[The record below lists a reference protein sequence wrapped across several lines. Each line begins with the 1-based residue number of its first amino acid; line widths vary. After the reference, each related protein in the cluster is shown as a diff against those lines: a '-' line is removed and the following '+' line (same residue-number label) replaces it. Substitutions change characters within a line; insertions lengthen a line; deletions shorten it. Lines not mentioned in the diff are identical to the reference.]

1 MPSESHYN
9 ISNAMYE
16 AMTDFMYAFC
26 CVVFPERHNVRGDD
40 KLYCMSFVVL
50 CFQSDAMYESNA
62 MYEVMTD
69 SLYVF
74 CCVVFPERR
83 NVRGDDRL
91 YVCLENSGYSFVKGL
106 YENNLEL
113 HCETEICIDGMRGT
127 VLIAEDCVRQGGS
140 LNSPVMGL
148 PVTYDNH
155 VYWQRRPTSLCFV
168 FRSEYRQPINQKT
181 DTRQSGE
188 SKSGGGISFPQAGT
202 RFEKE
207 DKNQNEICN
216 PPRVLKPGDLTPS
229 QNRSYRPQIG
239 MARATQRAS
248 LGDAGHRMVGHH
260 TSRVVEKL
268 WLQNWLLQIQTLTL
282 LSSKEWKLAGGIV
295 EVMKPFTEATTEAC
309 GNAYPTASMIIPML
323 HCLEATMD
331 HINALCTIVDPQY
344 KAALFNEEERFH
356 AVNLLRQALL
366 SHVAPETQANG
377 TLRPAIST
385 GSMWDELDK
394 VPLTVGLPTN
404 SVIDTH
410 AKEIENYL
418 AAPRLYMLSNPYNW
432 WKKHKEEFGAVA
444 YVAEQFLAIPPSCGL
459 CSREIP
465 SYSSELWLM
474 QPRDS

>member
-1 MPSESHYN
+1 MPIPSLSGVF
-9 ISNAMYE
+9 SDAMYE
-16 AMTDFMYAFC
+16 AMKDFMYAFC

-40 KLYCMSFVVL
+40 KLY
-50 CFQSDAMYESNA
+50 SNA

-155 VYWQRRPTSLCFV
+155 VY
-168 FRSEYRQPINQKT
+168 
-181 DTRQSGE
+181 
-188 SKSGGGISFPQAGT
+188 
-202 RFEKE
+202 
-207 DKNQNEICN
+207 CN

-260 TSRVVEKL
+260 TSRVVE
-268 WLQNWLLQIQTLTL
+268 
-282 LSSKEWKLAGGIV
+282 WKLAGGIV
-295 EVMKPFTEATTEAC
+295 EVMKPFAEATTEAC

-356 AVNLLRQALL
+356 AVNLLRQELL

-418 AAPRLYMLSNPYNW
+418 AAPRLYRLSNPYNW

-444 YVAEQFLAIPPSCGL
+444 YIAERFLAIPPSCGL

-465 SYSSELWLM
+465 NYSSELWLM